1 MSSSSPSNM
10 SKPQGFYSSAFW
22 ADYLTT
28 QHSRLPKLGDVQESC
43 GSSKRVVRF
52 LGGNPGHMQLQGT
65 NTYLV
70 GTGRSRILIDTGEGR
85 PSWIM
90 NLTSYLDDHDISISD
105 VLLTHWHKDH
115 TGGLDDLLL
124 QDAHIHV
131 HKNNPDPGQRPLRD
145 GQIFT
150 TEGATLRVVL
160 TPGHSD
166 DHTCFVLEEDNALFT
181 GDVVLGHGYSVAE
194 DLGAYISSLRLMRRL
209 CCTGVGY
216 PGHGDVIKNL
226 SRVLDMYI
234 AQRDARERQVCSVLT
249 HAAPTHAVISPS
261 RRSSGPGKGLVNGGS
276 TGGLTVEDVG
286 ARLYGEAATSSDSFD
301 TAVRPL
307 LDQVLFMLADH
318 GKVGS
323 RLVGAGTGQ
332 ARHCPELPSGDVQD
346 LLRRLHRQAKRPRH
360 ALLARFLREAIAV
373 LRQEVQALPRDQ
385 RETVPAFADV
395 VTLGSWWESLR
406 RGPVGAGISIGL
418 FSAAAVA
425 VSPTL
430 VDLVS
435 RGAEGVRMAFVFCR
449 HVGRVSQLL
458 ETTIT
463 PGSKD
468 NNAPV
473 ASWASV
479 ITGLSAEVVQE
490 ELNLFNGQQQ
500 ADRQAGKTTPLTSVS
515 ISHVDHA
522 SVGVTGPPA
531 RLSELFRTSKTLAS
545 SRWAQLPI
553 SGGLCHVPNVYNAQ
567 DVRSILQGARV
578 SDPDRW
584 GSRPVLQPLL
594 SPHSGT
600 PFQVT
605 NAAGLI
611 EAICAEAL
619 TKPLFFDKVADG
631 AVTQIQANLMDLSS
645 KRPPSVL
652 DIFRYRTSIISDN
665 ILSTVTAQLA
675 TNNTVAQG
683 VDLVDWVYLETSA
696 DDENQGNPGLPQ
708 DSKLAVVGMACRMPG
723 DADTPEKFW
732 ELLVQGRD
740 TVSEVPSDRF
750 DLDAHF
756 DPTMEGENTVGTRFG
771 NFVSNPGFFD
781 AGFFNMSPRE
791 AQQTDPM
798 QRLAL
803 VTAYE
808 ALEMAG
814 FVPGRTPSSHPS
826 RVGTYY
832 GQASDDY
839 REVNAS
845 QKIGTYGIPGT
856 ERAFGNGRINYFFNF
871 QGPSF
876 NVDTACSSG
885 LAAVQAACSALWAG
899 EADTVVA
906 GGLNI
911 ITSPDIYCMLGR
923 GHFLSP
929 TGQCKVW
936 DAGADGYCRADG
948 VGSVVIKRLE
958 DALADNDVVLGT
970 ILAGATNHSSES
982 VSITQPHA
990 GIQKDNYRR
999 VMDRA
1004 GVSPFDV
1011 NYVELHG
1018 TGTQVGDAVES
1029 ESVLDFFA
1037 PPSQRRAGPVQ
1048 RLGLGGV
1055 KSNIG
1060 HGEAAA
1066 GISSLIKVLLMYR
1079 HDMIP
1084 RHIGIKTT
1092 INPVVARHLAGRN
1105 AGIVSENTP
1114 WSPPGGASRKRY
1126 AIVNSFGAHGG
1137 NTTLLLEDP
1146 PAPAPPP
1153 PAEMAD
1159 DDQTDDGYQ
1168 EVVCISAKSKASL
1181 RGNVAALLAYLDANP
1196 GTRLKDVAYTT
1207 SARRIH
1213 HHIRVAE
1220 AEPTTARLRELL
1232 RQMTTDDAA
1241 LDAHAVH
1248 VPKQRKKVVFAFSGQ
1263 GCFYRGAA
1271 ASLCERA
1278 PDFADLV
1285 VQLDRVVIQ
1294 LGFPS
1299 VHAAVVDPSKAE
1311 ENGSPLL
1318 TQLAIVVLQI
1328 ALARYWVILGI
1339 LPDAVI
1345 GHSLG
1350 EYAALCTAG
1359 VLSAADALFLV
1370 GHRAQ
1375 LTAAACGETGSHAML
1390 SVRGASLEAFID
1402 TFPPETSGYEV
1413 SCINGRADVVVSG
1426 PKDRLD
1432 TLRSTLQQGAP
1443 ELKCLPLDMPYA
1455 FHSAQLD
1462 PILDDFETAARQRV
1476 TFKTPE
1482 IPVFSPLLG
1491 QCLPASTDSA
1501 PVLNETYLP
1510 RATRGC
1516 VDFVS
1521 AVGAASTAGFADDG
1535 SVWLDIGPH
1544 PVCSNFVRNCLDKDS
1559 PLVTTLPSFRK
1570 SDDSLGAWSNTLA
1583 TLHRLGLP
1591 VAWDEYFSRRK
1602 IEKSR
1607 QHRLLHLETYRWNN
1621 KNYWIPYDT
1630 TWTLDKA
1637 DPLGTGLQ
1645 KNKKSGFSDASSFFT
1660 SSVQRVSFEDIN
1672 EKTLRLTALS
1682 DLWHPDML
1690 GAAAGHKIHGRSVL
1704 TASIW
1709 ADICLTVGEH
1719 AYKRLLPHTT
1729 KVFMDVRD
1737 MQVVEAQLIDDQD
1750 PSPSQFIRIEAELS
1764 LDLGRTQVRLW
1775 AAHCDGSPKSDRAF
1789 ATAVVWYY
1797 PDTQDWQTEWQTA
1810 SHLVGSRIET
1820 LWDSTS
1826 QGKVSALSRQATY
1839 QLFANVVD
1847 YDIRYQGMRRAALDS
1862 DALEAAADVVLDDD
1876 RHGTWHTP
1884 PHWIDGTFQLA
1895 GLVMNSF
1902 GDPKAGSP
1910 ARDFFFITPGWRRLR
1925 LTEPLQAGVQYRN
1938 YVRMVPAEGEPGAYK
1953 GDIYL
1958 LRDQTIVGLCQG
1970 IKFKRVPRALMPV
1983 MFARRGNS
1991 NGVAK
1996 TKKPVA
2002 IVSSIPPV
2010 KAAPKVHQ
2018 VFSVPKEPHA
2028 PPAEITPRS
2037 SSTTS
2042 EAEFHLPHV
2051 ANSMRL
2057 IAQETGLDAEDLRS
2071 DTAFADVGVDSL
2083 MSLTLADKLQAE
2095 LGVPVKASLFLE
2107 CPTVGDLEKW
2117 LMKQG

>member
-1 MSSSSPSNM
+1 MSSSSPSNK

-28 QHSRLPKLGDVQESC
+28 QHSRLPKLGDVQETC

-65 NTYLV
+65 NTYLI

-181 GDVVLGHGYSVAE
+181 GDAVLGHGYSVAE

-209 CCTGVGY
+209 Y
-216 PGHGDVIKNL
+216 GDVIKNL
-226 SRVLDMYI
+226 SRVWDMYI
-234 AQRDARERQVCSVLT
+234 AQRNARERQSSPIQTVC
-249 HAAPTHAVISPS
+249 PPS
-261 RRSSGPGKGLVNGGS
+261 RRSNGPGKGPVNGGS
-276 TGGLTVEDVG
+276 PGGLT
-286 ARLYGEAATSSDSFD
+286 AATSSDSFD
-301 TAVRPL
+301 AAVRPL

-332 ARHCPELPSGDVQD
+332 TRQCPELPSGDVQD
-346 LLRRLHRQAKRPRH
+346 LLRRLHRHAKRPRH
-360 ALLARFLREAIAV
+360 ALLARFLRESVAI
-373 LRQEVQALPRDQ
+373 LRREVQALPRDH
-385 RETVPAFADV
+385 RETVPSFADV

-406 RGPVGAGISIGL
+406 RGPVSAPCLAGISIGL

-425 VSPTL
+425 
-430 VDLVS
+430 
-435 RGAEGVRMAFVFCR
+435 GVRMAFVFCR

-458 ETTIT
+458 ETTIP

-468 NNAPV
+468 NNSPI

-479 ITGLSAEVVQE
+479 ITGLSAEVVQA
-490 ELNLFNGQQQ
+490 ELDLFNGQQQ

-545 SRWAQLPI
+545 SSWAQLPI
-553 SGGLCHVPNVYNAQ
+553 SGGLCHVPNVYNPQ
-567 DVRSILQGARV
+567 DVRSILQAARI
-578 SDPDRW
+578 SDPERW

-600 PFQVT
+600 PFQAT
-605 NAAGLI
+605 TAAGLN
-611 EAICAEAL
+611 EDICAEAL

-631 AVTQIQANLMDLSS
+631 AVTQIQANLIDLSS
-645 KRPPSVL
+645 TRPPSVL
-652 DIFRYRTSIISDN
+652 GIFRYRTSIISDN
-665 ILSTVTAQLA
+665 IVSTVTAQLA

-696 DDENQGNPGLPQ
+696 DENQGNPGLPQ
-708 DSKLAVVGMACRMPG
+708 DSKLTVVGMACRMPG

-771 NFVSNPGFFD
+771 NFGSNPGFFD

-885 LAAVQAACSALWAG
+885 LAAVQTACSALWAG

-911 ITSPDIYCMLGR
+911 ITSPDIYCML
-923 GHFLSP
+923 
-929 TGQCKVW
+929 VW
-936 DAGADGYCRADG
+936 DADADGYCRADG

-982 VSITQPHA
+982 ISITQPHA
-990 GIQKDNYRR
+990 GIQKDNYRH

-1011 NYVELHG
+1011 SYVELHG

-1060 HGEAAA
+1060 HGGAAA
-1066 GISSLIKVLLMYR
+1066 GIASLIKVLLMYR

-1105 AGIVSENTP
+1105 AGILSENTP

-1137 NTTLLLEDP
+1137 NTTLLLED
-1146 PAPAPPP
+1146 APAPPP
-1153 PAEMAD
+1153 PAEMSD

-1168 EVVCISAKSKASL
+1168 ESKASL
-1181 RGNVAALLAYLDANP
+1181 RGNVAALLALQ
-1196 GTRLKDVAYTT
+1196 DVAYTT
-1207 SARRIH
+1207 SARPAA
-1213 HHIRVAE
+1213 V
-1220 AEPTTARLRELL
+1220 PTTARLREVL
-1232 RQMTTDDAA
+1232 RQMTTEDAA

-1263 GCFYRGAA
+1263 GCFYSGAA

-1311 ENGSPLL
+1311 ENDSSLL
-1318 TQLAIVVLQI
+1318 TQLAMVVLQI
-1328 ALARYWVILGI
+1328 ALARYCAILGI

-1390 SVRGASLEAFID
+1390 SVRGASLQQLVD
-1402 TFPPETSGYEV
+1402 TFPPETFGYEV

-1432 TLRSTLQQGAP
+1432 TLRSTLQQEAP
-1443 ELKCLPLDMPYA
+1443 ELKCLPLDVPYA

-1482 IPVFSPLLG
+1482 TPEIPVFSPLLG
-1491 QCLPASTDSA
+1491 Q
-1501 PVLNETYLP
+1501 VLQALIC
-1510 RATRGC
+1510 RAQPRGC

-1544 PVCSNFVRNCLDKDS
+1544 AVCSNFVRNCLDKDA
-1559 PLVTTLPSFRK
+1559 PPVTALPSLRK

-1607 QHRLLHLETYRWNN
+1607 QPRLLHLETYRWNN

-1637 DPLGTGLQ
+1637 DPPGTGLQ
-1645 KNKKSGFSDASSFFT
+1645 KNKKSGFSDDLTFFT
-1660 SSVQRVSFEDIN
+1660 SSVQRVSFEEIN
-1672 EKTLRLTALS
+1672 EKTLRLTTLS
-1682 DLWHPDML
+1682 DLWHPDLL

-1750 PSPSQFIRIEAELS
+1750 PSPSQVIRIEAELS
-1764 LDLGRTQVRLW
+1764 LDLGRTQVGLR
-1775 AAHCDGSPKSDRAF
+1775 AGHSDGSPKSDRAF
-1789 ATAVVWYY
+1789 ATAV
-1797 PDTQDWQTEWQTA
+1797 TA

-1925 LTEPLQAGVQYRN
+1925 LAEPLEAGVQYRN
-1938 YVRMVPAEGEPGAYK
+1938 YVRMVPAEGEPGAYT

-1983 MFARRGNS
+1983 MFARRGKS
-1991 NGVAK
+1991 NGAAK
-1996 TKKPVA
+1996 TKRPVA
-2002 IVSSIPPV
+2002 SVSSLPPV
-2010 KAAPKVHQ
+2010 KAAPKVGQ
-2018 VFSVPKEPHA
+2018 VFSVPKVPYA

-2042 EAEFHLPHV
+2042 EAEFVMITPPSESSTASSGSNASGIETGQHLPHV

>member
-1 MSSSSPSNM
+1 MPSSSLNTTNP
-10 SKPQGFYSSAFW
+10 KPQGFYSSNFW
-22 ADYLTT
+22 ADYLAT
-28 QHSRLPKLGDVQESC
+28 QHSKLPKLGDVQERC
-43 GSSKRVVRF
+43 GSSRRIVRF

-65 NTYLV
+65 NTYLI
-70 GTGRSRILIDTGEGR
+70 GTGRSRILIDTGEGC

-90 NLTSYLDDHDISISD
+90 NLTGYLDDHDVSISH
-105 VLLTHWHKDH
+105 VLLTHWHGDH

-124 QDAHIHV
+124 HDPDIPV
-131 HKNNPDPGQRPLRD
+131 YKNKPDPGQRPLQD
-145 GQIFT
+145 GQIFY
-150 TEGATLRVVL
+150 TEGATIRVVL
-160 TPGHSD
+160 TPGHSE
-166 DHTCFVLEEDNALFT
+166 DHACFILEEEKALFT
-181 GDVVLGHGYSVAE
+181 GDAVLGHGYSVAE
-194 DLGAYISSLRLMRRL
+194 DLGTYTASLRLMRQL
-209 CCTGVGY
+209 GCVAGY
-216 PGHGDVIKNL
+216 AGHGDVIKNL
-226 SRVLDMYI
+226 TRVLDMYI
-234 AQRDARERQVCSVLT
+234 AQRDARERQVCSVLAQALQSQNLDRT
-249 HAAPTHAVISPS
+249 P
-261 RRSSGPGKGLVNGGS
+261 RS
-276 TGGLTVEDVG
+276 LTVEDVG
-286 ARLYGEAATSSDSFD
+286 VRLYGEGAASSDSFD
-301 TAVRPL
+301 TAVKPL

-323 RLVGAGTGQ
+323 QLVGVN
-332 ARHCPELPSGDVQD
+332 RHCPEFPSGDVQD
-346 LLRRLHRQAKRPRH
+346 VLRRLHRHSKHPRH
-360 ALLARFLREAIAV
+360 SLLARFLRQCVTV

-385 RETVPAFADV
+385 RESIPPFADV
-395 VTLGSWWESLR
+395 VTLGSRWETLR
-406 RGPVGAGISIGL
+406 CGPVGGAWEGISIGL

-435 RGAEGVRMAFVFCR
+435 RGAEGVRMAFIFCR

-458 ETTIT
+458 ETTT
-463 PGSKD
+463 RPSKD
-468 NNAPV
+468 GDTTSSP
-473 ASWASV
+473 SWASV
-479 ITGLSAEVVQE
+479 ITGLTADVVQA
-490 ELNLFNGQQQ
+490 ELDLFNGQQEDQ
-500 ADRQAGKTTPLTSVS
+500 DGMATALTRVS
-515 ISHVDHA
+515 ISHVDNT

-531 RLSELFRTSKTLAS
+531 RLAELFRTSKTLGAS
-545 SRWAQLPI
+545 RHASLPI
-553 SGGLCHVPNVYNAQ
+553 SGGLCHVPNVYNED
-567 DVRSILQGARV
+567 DVQAILQAARV
-578 SDPDRW
+578 WDSARW
-584 GSRPVLQPLL
+584 GTRPVQQPLL

-600 PFQVT
+600 PFEAVD
-605 NAAGLI
+605 AAGMI

-619 TKPLFFDKVADG
+619 TKPLFFDKIAEG
-631 AVTQIQANLMDLSS
+631 AVAQMQPEISG
-645 KRPPSVL
+645 SVL
-652 DIFRYRTSIISDN
+652 SIFHYRTSIISDG
-665 ILSTVTAQLA
+665 IVSTVAEQLSSSPSHNDVVVQAQ
-675 TNNTVAQG
+675 
-683 VDLVDWVYLETSA
+683 DIVDWVYAVEDEAAA
-696 DDENQGNPGLPQ
+696 DGHNLGNPGLPQ

-732 ELLVQGRD
+732 ELLVQGRS

-756 DPTMEGENTVGTRFG
+756 DPNMERENTVGTRFG

-814 FVPGRTPSSHPS
+814 FVPGRTPSSHAS

-871 QGPSF
+871 HGPSF

-911 ITSPDIYCMLGR
+911 ITSPDIYCMLGK

-936 DAGADGYCRADG
+936 DAGADGYCRGDG

-1004 GVSPFDV
+1004 GVSPTDV
-1011 NYVELHG
+1011 SYVELHG

-1029 ESVLDFFA
+1029 ESVLNFFA
-1037 PPSQRRAGPVQ
+1037 PVGQRRGGPGQ

-1066 GISSLIKVLLMYR
+1066 GIASLIKVLLMYR
-1079 HDMIP
+1079 HGMIP

-1105 AGIVSENTP
+1105 AGIISENTP
-1114 WSPPGGASRKRY
+1114 WVGGEGKRY
-1126 AIVNSFGAHGG
+1126 SIVNSFGAHGG
-1137 NTTLLLEDP
+1137 NTTLLLED
-1146 PAPAPPP
+1146 APPV
-1153 PAEMAD
+1153 ASID
-1159 DDQTDDGYQ
+1159 DDDTDDGCH

-1181 RGNVAALLAYLDANP
+1181 RGNVAALLGYLDANP
-1196 GTRLKDVAYTT
+1196 NTRLKDVAYTT

-1213 HHIRVAE
+1213 HHIRIAE
-1220 AEPTTARLRELL
+1220 AVPNVARLQVAL
-1232 RQMTTDDAA
+1232 RAIAADDAA
-1241 LDAHAVH
+1241 LDTHAFH
-1248 VPKQRKKVVFAFSGQ
+1248 VTKQKKKVVFSFSGQ

-1271 ASLCERA
+1271 AALCERA
-1278 PDFADLV
+1278 PDFAELV
-1285 VQLDRVVIQ
+1285 IELDRIVVQ

-1299 VHAAVVDPSKAE
+1299 VRAAVIDISNVESND
-1311 ENGSPLL
+1311 SPLV
-1318 TQLAIVVLQI
+1318 TQLAMVVLQI
-1328 ALARYWVILGI
+1328 ALARYWALIGI
-1339 LPDAVI
+1339 IPDAVV

-1350 EYAALCTAG
+1350 EYAALCMAG
-1359 VLSAADALFLV
+1359 VLSVADALFLV
-1370 GHRAQ
+1370 GRRAE
-1375 LTAAACGETGSHAML
+1375 LMAAGCGKTGSYAML
-1390 SVRGASLEAFID
+1390 SVRGASADRFAVLCPAEEF
-1402 TFPPETSGYEV
+1402 GYEV
-1413 SCINGRADVVVSG
+1413 SCLNGRADVVVSG
-1426 PKDRLD
+1426 PRAALD
-1432 TLRSTLQQGAP
+1432 ILRNALQEKAP
-1443 ELKCLPLDMPYA
+1443 ELKCVLLDVPYA

-1462 PILDDFETAARQRV
+1462 PILSDFENAARQRV
-1476 TFKTPE
+1476 TFKTPQ
-1482 IPVFSPLLG
+1482 IPIISPLLG
-1491 QCLPASTDSA
+1491 ECVSVSDAEAQPR
-1501 PVLNETYLP
+1501 VFNETYLR
-1510 RATRGC
+1510 RATREC

-1521 AVGAASTAGFADDG
+1521 AVSAAATAGLADDT
-1535 SVWLDIGPH
+1535 SLWLDIGPH
-1544 PVCSNFVRNCLDKDS
+1544 PVSSTFVRNCLDKDA
-1559 PLVTTLPSFRK
+1559 PAVTALPSLRK
-1570 SDDSLGAWSNTLA
+1570 ADDALAAWSSTLA
-1583 TLHRLGLP
+1583 ALHRLGLP
-1591 VAWDEYFSRRK
+1591 VAWDEYFSRRGGDK
-1602 IEKSR
+1602 AR

-1621 KNYWIPYDT
+1621 KNYWIPYDS

-1637 DPLGTGLQ
+1637 DPAGMQ
-1645 KNKKSGFSDASSFFT
+1645 KKKTNKLSPDEVQFFT
-1660 SSVQRVSFEDIN
+1660 SSVQRVSFEDVK
-1672 EKTLRLTALS
+1672 EKTARLTAVS
-1682 DLWHPDML
+1682 NLWHPDLL

-1719 AYKRLLPHTT
+1719 AYKRLLPNTD

-1737 MQVVEAQLIDDQD
+1737 MQVVEAQLINDDD
-1750 PSPSQFIRIEAELS
+1750 PSPNQFISIEADLN
-1764 LDLGRTQVRLW
+1764 LDLGRTQVSLW
-1775 AAHCDGSPKSDRAF
+1775 AANADGSPKGDRPF
-1789 ATAVVWYY
+1789 ATATVWYY
-1797 PDTQDWQTEWQTA
+1797 PDAQQWRTEWQTA
-1810 SHLVGSRIET
+1810 SHLVGSRIDT
-1820 LWDSTS
+1820 LWNSTS
-1826 QGKVSALSRQATY
+1826 EGKASALSRQATY

-1847 YDIRYQGMRRAALDS
+1847 YDVRYQGMRRAAVDS
-1862 DALEAAADVVLDDD
+1862 DALEAASDIVLDAD

-1902 GDPKAGSP
+1902 GDAAAGSP

-1925 LTEPLQAGVQYRN
+1925 LAEPLEAGVRYRN
-1938 YVRMVPAEGEPGAYK
+1938 YVRMVPVEGEPGAYS

-1958 LRDQTIVGLCQG
+1958 LRETTVVGLCEG

-1983 MFARRGNS
+1983 MFARRGS
-1991 NGVAK
+1991 SSGGSK
-1996 TKKPVA
+1996 TKKH
-2002 IVSSIPPV
+2002 VSSVRAIPSV
-2010 KAAPKVHQ
+2010 KPAAAPVQ
-2018 VFSVPKEPHA
+2018 AAPTSSSTSAVTEVEPTF
-2028 PPAEITPRS
+2028 ITPRS
-2037 SSTTS
+2037 EPSSLESTASAQAGTS
-2042 EAEFHLPHV
+2042 PTEAGQQHPHV
-2051 ANSMRL
+2051 AASMRL
-2057 IAQETGLDAEDLRS
+2057 IAQETGLDLEDLRS
-2071 DTAFADVGVDSL
+2071 DTLFADVGVDSL

-2107 CPTVGDLEKW
+2107 CPAVGDLEAW
-2117 LMKQG
+2117 LMKQA